1 MKKIEVKIKE
11 LFHSMKYGEVK
22 IIENTDTEGVFIVR
36 TWLKVYKVSVK
47 DTAEGQAIYQVTEC
61 TK

>member
-22 IIENTDTEGVFIVR
+22 SIEKTDTEGVFIVR
-36 TWLKVYKVSVK
+36 TWLKVYKVSMK

>member
-1 MKKIEVKIKE
+1 MKKIEVEIKE

-22 IIENTDTEGVFIVR
+22 SIENTDTEGVFIVR

-47 DTAEGQAIYQVTEC
+47 DTAEGKAIYQVTEC